1 MLSVGHRTGLFDT
14 MAGLAPSSSQQIAD
28 AAGLDERYVREWLH
42 ALVVAGVIEYDQAA
56 RAYALPPDHA
66 GVVTRAAGPNN
77 AAAMTQMFAMMSGV
91 ENELVEAFKT
101 GAGVPYSSFPG
112 FAEMMAEQSAL
123 VYDHSLVG
131 TTVPLVSGI
140 LERLEA
146 GIDVAD
152 MGCGS
157 GHAINVMAKQWP
169 NSRFSGF
176 DFSEEAVANGRA
188 EAASWGLS
196 NASFEVQDVSK
207 LPGAER
213 FDLITTFDAV
223 HDQADPTGMLAGV
236 ARELRPGGT
245 YLYADIGAAT
255 EVGDNMDHPLG
266 AFGYTISLFHCMS
279 VSLAQGGAGLGTMW
293 GERQALG
300 MLAEAGFTSVEVERV
315 EGDILNNYYIAT
327 KD

>member
-1 MLSVGHRTGLFDT
+1 M
-14 MAGLAPSSSQQIAD
+14 
-28 AAGLDERYVREWLH
+28 
-42 ALVVAGVIEYDQAA
+42 
-56 RAYALPPDHA
+56 
-66 GVVTRAAGPNN
+66 
-77 AAAMTQMFAMMSGV
+77 
-91 ENELVEAFKT
+91 
-101 GAGVPYSSFPG
+101 SFPD
-112 FAEMMAEQSAL
+112 FAEMMAETSARN
-123 VYDHSLVG
+123 YDHSLVG
-131 TTVPLVSGI
+131 ITVPLVSGI

-157 GHAINVMAKQWP
+157 GHTINVMAKQWP
-169 NSRFSGF
+169 HSRFSGF
-176 DFSEEAVANGRA
+176 DFSEEAIANGRA
-188 EAASWGLS
+188 EAASWGLT

-207 LPGAER
+207 LPSSER

-223 HDQADPTGMLAGV
+223 HDQANPAGMLAGV

-245 YLYADIGAAT
+245 YLCADIGPAT

-266 AFGYTISLFHCMS
+266 TFGYTISLFHCMS

-293 GERQALG
+293 GEEQALE

-327 KD
+327 KG